1 MKKILMAAV
10 ALICMTL
17 VCVSFSSCGSDDDGG
32 ITIIRYSASG
42 NVTGSGTITNSLNV
56 IAAVSY
62 NDVIAKTIGGSYC
75 ATSKDAEVK
84 AACDELYE
92 TQRAKYSSWKGTVT
106 ITKYVQGSDGSNKE
120 TTVIATYTFN

>member
-1 MKKILMAAV
+1 MKKLLMAAV

-32 ITIIRYSASG
+32 ITIISYSAKG
-42 NVTGSGTITNSLNV
+42 VVTGSGTNSLDV
-56 IAAVSY
+56 FAAVSY
-62 NDVIAKTIGGSYC
+62 NDTIAKTIGGSYC
-75 ATSKDAEVK
+75 TTSKDAEVK
-84 AACDELYE
+84 AACDKLYE
-92 TQRAKYSSWKGTVT
+92 TQRAKYSSWEGTVT